1 MRLGLVALGCFAAGV
16 LLMIP
21 FEFWLTRV
29 LGVAALFAAIVV
41 GVFAIATPG
50 FLEED
55 NPDEARP
62 DQDAQTGSQP

>member
-1 MRLGLVALGCFAAGV
+1 VKLGFVALGCFVAGV

-29 LGVAALFAAIVV
+29 LGVAALFAAIVI

-50 FLEED
+50 FLEE
-55 NPDEARP
+55 E
-62 DQDAQTGSQP
+62 DAE

>member
-1 MRLGLVALGCFAAGV
+1 VRLGVIALGCFVLGV

-41 GVFAIATPG
+41 GVFAIATPA
-50 FLEED
+50 FLEAD
-55 NPDEARP
+55 
-62 DQDAQTGSQP
+62 DAD

>member
-1 MRLGLVALGCFAAGV
+1 VRLGLVAFGCFVLGV

-41 GVFAIATPG
+41 GVFAIATPA
-50 FLEED
+50 FLEAD
-55 NPDEARP
+55 
-62 DQDAQTGSQP
+62 DAD